1 MALER
6 RCELAAGFAQR
17 VGLQVTFGGNGS
29 YIYLHLPTRIH
40 AFLWVQI
47 CIRSCVFFKSGS
59 VRCGCLLLEGE
70 AQQNK
75 RTEDEYVRLY
85 SAYKVTSKR

>member
-47 CIRSCVFFKSGS
+47 CIRSCVLNVWVSEMWLFVAGRRGPAK
-59 VRCGCLLLEGE
+59 
-70 AQQNK
+70 Q
-75 RTEDEYVRLY
+75 
-85 SAYKVTSKR
+85 AYRR